1 MEEKENV
8 WCGKDTEKRKG
19 IIISFR
25 RGKLFAPGW
34 RARRK
39 RRNKSWRRKKGMG
52 CERVG
57 NEMNMLMT
65 REGLWQ
71 RLILK

>member
-1 MEEKENV
+1 MEKKENV
-8 WCGKDTEKRKG
+8 WCGEDTEKRKG
-19 IIISFR
+19 IIISFPKR
-25 RGKLFAPGW
+25 KLFATRW

-52 CERVG
+52 REGVG